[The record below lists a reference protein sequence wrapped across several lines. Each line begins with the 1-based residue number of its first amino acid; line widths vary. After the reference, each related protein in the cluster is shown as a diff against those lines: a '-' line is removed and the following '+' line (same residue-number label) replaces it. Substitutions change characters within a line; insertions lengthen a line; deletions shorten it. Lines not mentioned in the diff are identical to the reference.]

1 MRLIR
6 TPLISLPTVFVE
18 QSLRARFVYTYIYIV
33 HTLCSYNY
41 IVAGT
46 NLRNGRPTI
55 PSSCATSNR
64 CSSFIAYNEVTC
76 RIQCENVALPLR
88 SPPRLEIINLAKAP
102 SMIRADRQACPSR
115 AWKHL
120 FIGREEDRKFEN
132 YKVRS
137 LLTGSNPGSL
147 LREDKTEGRRTDNR
161 KENTCGIS
169 LLRMILD

>member
-18 QSLRARFVYTYIYIV
+18 QSLRARFVYIYIYIV

-88 SPPRLEIINLAKAP
+88 SFAASTRNNKFSESALNDTRGQTSVPFEG
-102 SMIRADRQACPSR
+102 IRNICSSAARRIVNSKITRFVRFLQDRIR
-115 AWKHL
+115 
-120 FIGREEDRKFEN
+120 
-132 YKVRS
+132 VRS
-137 LLTGSNPGSL
+137 
-147 LREDKTEGRRTDNR
+147 
-161 KENTCGIS
+161 
-169 LLRMILD
+169 